1 MRLPVSHWADDT
13 VIHLGILIRCRLYS
27 LRGGPQCLFLL
38 ISGSDVW
45 ASLVF
50 FILIFVGRPFLILG
64 GMFRSSVAVW
74 DIVPPFL
81 HLNQLVLFLN
91 LELPNST
98 LPSVAII
105 NIFMSHPASYNHDFI
120 KSVVSYI
127 SMRDCF
133 TKHLWPVFHEL
144 PFSLPQMLVY
154 LGTLTW
160 ENDTCVIFVGTDLL
174 FWFHFYTI
182 DIWLVMVSWQ
192 INSTILLSYYTNLC
206 QLITH

>member
-13 VIHLGILIRCRLYS
+13 LIHLGILIRGRLYS

-81 HLNQLVLFLN
+81 HLNQLVLFLS

-120 KSVVSYI
+120 KSVVSLFYI
-127 SMRDCF
+127 YEGLFYQAFVTCIPWTAFFLASNIGILRNSYMRKWYLC
-133 TKHLWPVFHEL
+133 HLCGGRS
-144 PFSLPQMLVY
+144 SLSVSLLHHRY
-154 LGTLTW
+154 LIG
-160 ENDTCVIFVGTDLL
+160 DG
-174 FWFHFYTI
+174 
-182 DIWLVMVSWQ
+182 VM
-192 INSTILLSYYTNLC
+192 TN
-206 QLITH
+206 